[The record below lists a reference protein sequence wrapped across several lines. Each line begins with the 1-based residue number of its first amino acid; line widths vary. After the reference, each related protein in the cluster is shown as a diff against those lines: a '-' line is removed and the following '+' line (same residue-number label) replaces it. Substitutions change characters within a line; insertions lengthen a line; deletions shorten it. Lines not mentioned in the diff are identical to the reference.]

1 MWKRREDGDK
11 GSRGPT
17 RYHGTS
23 VFGGYAVGRTC
34 ATFST
39 VMNNNVV
46 YIWWSS
52 DLLKWLSRASKDV
65 EGVKSQSE
73 R

>member
-1 MWKRREDGDK
+1 MEIRVPG
-11 GSRGPT
+11 GPT
-17 RYHGTS
+17 PYHGTS

-46 YIWWSS
+46 
-52 DLLKWLSRASKDV
+52 
-65 EGVKSQSE
+65 
-73 R
+73 